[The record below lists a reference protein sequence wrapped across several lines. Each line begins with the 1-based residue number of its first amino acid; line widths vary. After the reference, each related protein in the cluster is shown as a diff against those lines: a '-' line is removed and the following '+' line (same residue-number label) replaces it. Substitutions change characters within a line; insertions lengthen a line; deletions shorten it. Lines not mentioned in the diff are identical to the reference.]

1 MKIRS
6 IAPAGACLASWFIGT
21 VAVGQ
26 TAAGASSAGG
36 AASVTPGAG
45 TDAAAS
51 PDFGQLAEVIV
62 TATKT
67 GPQDLQ
73 KTPVAVSVVGG
84 PLLEQQNLNN
94 LQDIVNYIPDMSY
107 TRNVSSSIISLRG
120 IGSSG
125 GSSVTTQVDG
135 VYIASDSGLLTD
147 FLDVGR
153 VEVLRG
159 PQGTLYGRNATGG
172 TINIISQQPS
182 SEFGGNV
189 QVVGGNYGTV
199 EGDGYVTGPISGDTV
214 TGSVAVTYRR
224 HDPYFDNYAPGGH
237 DIDNANIGGVRMQLR
252 VAPFDGLV
260 ATTRADYSTADQYF
274 ESYDHL
280 LAPFAPAPIASSLVG
295 SYGPVALDGAQELR
309 DWIGG
314 ISEDVALNLTDAL
327 TLRSISAWRQT
338 RVNAFNDNDATEL
351 DLLYYQSTEDN
362 RQLSQEFDLS
372 YKGDRLNGVV
382 GLYYF
387 NDTDNPGSYV
397 QIPPSV
403 ITPAAGAATH
413 GAFPD
418 LTTHSAAGF
427 AQGDYEIVSRL
438 KAILGLRYTV
448 ETNSMQQDFTTTSL
462 NPARLGASPPG
473 FPIRY
478 YVSRRD
484 HAVTPKFGFDFRAA
498 DDVSLYATATRGF
511 KSGGFN
517 GEATSAAT
525 AGYAPELIWSYEAG
539 AKTEWLDHRLR
550 LNLSAFYYNYTDL
563 QVRQLL
569 GPGNSVIGNAAT
581 AIVKGLELEAVA
593 KPVRDLQI
601 SGNVSYL
608 SAKYKDF
615 PTAAIPGGFSAFVP
629 DQHCVAGVCTI
640 NVSGNYLNDAP
651 RYSGLVALDY
661 SPQIGGHYVTA
672 HVDLAL
678 RSRTYFDPSNVPISS
693 QAGYSLLNAN
703 LGFGSGSGGDK
714 GWMLQPYVK
723 NATNRKYYLTISG
736 EGLVPGAIVGDP
748 RTYGVRVGYD
758 W

>member
-1 MKIRS
+1 M
-6 IAPAGACLASWFIGT
+6 PAGACLASWFIST
-21 VAVGQ
+21 AAVGQ
-26 TAAGASSAGG
+26 TSSGGPVAGG
-36 AASVTPGAG
+36 AG
-45 TDAAAS
+45 TAETGAAAAF
-51 PDFGQLAEVIV
+51 DTVQLSEVIV

-84 PLLEQQNLNN
+84 ALLEQQDLNN
-94 LQDIVNYIPDMSY
+94 LQDIVNYVPNMSY

-153 VEVLRG
+153 LEVLRG

-172 TINIISQQPS
+172 TINITSQQPS
-182 SEFGGNV
+182 SQFGGRM

-199 EGDGYVTGPISGDTV
+199 EADGYVTGPISGDTV
-214 TGSVAVTYRR
+214 TGSAAATYRR
-224 HDPYFDNYAPGGH
+224 HDPYFENYAPGGH
-237 DIDNANIGGVRMQLR
+237 DIDNANIGGVRLQLR

-280 LAPFAPAPIASSLVG
+280 LAPFRPAPIASSLVG
-295 SYGPVALDGAQELR
+295 SYGPVALDYPQKLR

-314 ISEDVALNLTDAL
+314 ISEDVVWSITDAL

-351 DLLYYQSTEDN
+351 KLLDYQPTEDN

-372 YKGDRLNGVV
+372 FKGDRLKGVV

-387 NDTDNPGSYV
+387 NDIDNPGNYV

-403 ITPAAGAATH
+403 ITPAAAAATH

-438 KAILGLRYTV
+438 KAIVGLRYTV
-448 ETNSMQQDFTTTSL
+448 ETNSIKQDFTTTSL
-462 NPARLGASPPG
+462 NPARLGFIPPG
-473 FPIRY
+473 FPINY
-478 YVSRRD
+478 YTSRRD
-484 HAVTPKFGFDFRAA
+484 HAVTPKFGFEFQAA
-498 DDVSLYATATRGF
+498 DEVSLYATATRGF

-539 AKTEWLDHRLR
+539 AKTEWFDHRVR

-581 AIVKGLELEAVA
+581 AIVKGLELEAVV
-593 KPVRDLQI
+593 KPARDVQL

-608 SAKYKDF
+608 SAKYENF
-615 PTAAIPGGFSAFVP
+615 PAAAIPGGFNAFVP

-651 RYSGLVALDY
+651 RYSGLVAFDY
-661 SPQIGGHYVTA
+661 SPRVGGYYVMA
-672 HVDLAL
+672 HVDVAS

-693 QAGYSLLNAN
+693 QAGYTLVNGN
-703 LGFGSGSGGDK
+703 LGFGTGVGGDR
-714 GWMLQPYVK
+714 GWTVQPYVK
-723 NATNRKYYLTISG
+723 NATNTKYYLTISG

-748 RTYGVRVGYD
+748 RTYGVRVGYN